1 MSEFSKLEAKLGIKF
16 KDPDLCKEAFTHKS
30 FAAEHD
36 LKYDNQRLELLGD
49 AVVQIILTEELF
61 KRYPSLQEGS
71 LTKIRSAL
79 VNQDSLARFA
89 RDLGLGDNL
98 RLGRG
103 EKEMNGN
110 DRASTL
116 CDLFEALTGAIYLD
130 QGLKTAR
137 KFFLDTMDRLV
148 PDPAAVLN
156 DLNPKGS
163 LQEFTQHLGK
173 GVPQYKVLSVSGPD
187 HKPVYEV
194 EVSLHGIAPET
205 ASATNR
211 KQAEGLAAGKLLAR
225 LKQELNGKEEGKTE

>member
-1 MSEFSKLEAKLGIKF
+1 MSEFSKLEAKLGITF

-61 KRYPSLQEGS
+61 KRYPALQEGV

-79 VNQDSLARFA
+79 VNQESLARFA
-89 RDLGLGDNL
+89 RELGLGEYL
-98 RLGRG
+98 RLGKG

-110 DRASTL
+110 DRDSTL

-130 QGLKTAR
+130 QGMETAR
-137 KFFLDTMDRLV
+137 GFFLDILNRLV
-148 PDPAAVLN
+148 PDPAAVLS

-225 LKQELNGKEEGKTE
+225 LKQEHNAKEEGKTE

>member
-1 MSEFSKLEAKLGIKF
+1 MSEISKLEAKLGIIF
-16 KDPDLCKEAFTHKS
+16 KDPELCKEAFTHKS

-61 KRYPSLQEGS
+61 KRYPTLQEGA

-89 RDLGLGDNL
+89 RDLGLGESL

-130 QGLKTAR
+130 QGLEKAR
-137 KFFLDTMDRLV
+137 GFFLNILNRLV
-148 PDPAAVLN
+148 PEPAAVLS

-225 LKQELNGKEEGKTE
+225 LKEEINEK

>member
-1 MSEFSKLEAKLGIKF
+1 MSEFAKLEETIGITF
-16 KDPDLCKEAFTHKS
+16 HDPELCREAFTHKS

-61 KRYPSLQEGS
+61 KCYPALREGD

-89 RDLGLGDNL
+89 RALELGEHL
-98 RLGRG
+98 RLGKG

-110 DRASTL
+110 DRDSTIS
-116 CDLFEALTGAIYLD
+116 DLFEALTGAIYLD
-130 QGLKTAR
+130 QGMEIAR
-137 KFFLDTMDRLV
+137 KFFLGILYRLV
-148 PDPAAVLN
+148 PDPAGVLT

-163 LQEFTQHLGK
+163 LQEFTQHLRK
-173 GVPQYKVLSVSGPD
+173 GVPRYKVLSVSGPD

-194 EVSLHGIAPET
+194 EVSLYGIAPET
-205 ASATNR
+205 ACAANR
-211 KQAEGLAAGKLLAR
+211 KQAECLAAGKLLAR
-225 LKQELNGKEEGKTE
+225 LKEEMQNQTKEEPK

>member
-1 MSEFSKLEAKLGIKF
+1 MSEFSKLEEKLGIKF

-61 KRYPSLQEGS
+61 KRYPSLQEGA

-137 KFFLDTMDRLV
+137 KFFLDTLDRLV

-225 LKQELNGKEEGKTE
+225 LKKELNGKEEGKTE

>member
-1 MSEFSKLEAKLGIKF
+1 MSEFSNLETKLGITF
-16 KDPDLCKEAFTHKS
+16 HNPELCREAFTHKS

-61 KRYPSLQEGS
+61 KRYPALQEGT

-89 RDLGLGDNL
+89 RELGLGESL
-98 RLGRG
+98 RLGKG
-103 EKEMNGN
+103 EKEMNGS
-110 DRASTL
+110 DRDSTL
-116 CDLFEALTGAIYLD
+116 CDLFEAFTGAIYLD
-130 QGLKTAR
+130 QGIESAR
-137 KFFLDTMDRLV
+137 KFFLTILNRLV
-148 PDPAAVLN
+148 PDPAGVLI

-194 EVSLHGIAPET
+194 EVSLHGLAPES
-205 ASATNR
+205 ASAPNR

-225 LKQELNGKEEGKTE
+225 LKQELNENEEGKNE

>member
-1 MSEFSKLEAKLGIKF
+1 MSEFSKLEAKLGITF
-16 KDPDLCKEAFTHKS
+16 TDPDLCKEAFTHKS

-61 KRYPSLQEGS
+61 RRYPALQEGA

-89 RDLGLGDNL
+89 RDLELGENL

-103 EKEMNGN
+103 EKEMNGH
-110 DRASTL
+110 DRVSTL

-130 QGLKTAR
+130 QGLETAR
-137 KFFLDTMDRLV
+137 RFFLDTLNRLV
-148 PDPAAVLN
+148 PDPAAVLS

-163 LQEFTQHLGK
+163 LQEFTQQLGK
-173 GVPQYKVLSVSGPD
+173 GVPRYKVLSVSGPD

-194 EVSLHGIAPET
+194 EVSIQGIEPET
-205 ASATNR
+205 ASASNR
-211 KQAEGLAAGKLLAR
+211 KQAEGLAAGKLLTR
-225 LKQELNGKEEGKTE
+225 LKQELNKQDKGNQK

>member
-1 MSEFSKLEAKLGIKF
+1 MSEFAKLEQTIGITF
-16 KDPDLCKEAFTHKS
+16 HDPALCREAFTHKS

-61 KRYPSLQEGS
+61 KRYPALQEGA

-89 RDLGLGDNL
+89 RELGLGEHL
-98 RLGRG
+98 RLGKG

-110 DRASTL
+110 DRDSTIS
-116 CDLFEALTGAIYLD
+116 DLFEALTGAIYLD
-130 QGLKTAR
+130 QGLETAR
-137 KFFLDTMDRLV
+137 KFFLDILNRLV
-148 PDPAAVLN
+148 PDPAGVLT
-156 DLNPKGS
+156 DLNPKGA

-194 EVSLHGIAPET
+194 EVSLHGIAPES
-205 ASATNR
+205 ASAANR
-211 KQAEGLAAGKLLAR
+211 KQAEGQAAGKLLAR
-225 LKQELNGKEEGKTE
+225 LKQEMQNHEKEETK

>member
-1 MSEFSKLEAKLGIKF
+1 MSEISKLEAKLGITF
-16 KDPDLCKEAFTHKS
+16 KDPELCKEAFTHKS

-61 KRYPSLQEGS
+61 KRYPSLQEGA

-89 RDLGLGDNL
+89 RDLGLGESL
-98 RLGRG
+98 RLGKG

-130 QGLKTAR
+130 QGLETAR
-137 KFFLDTMDRLV
+137 GFFLNILNRLV
-148 PDPAAVLN
+148 PEPAAVLS

-225 LKQELNGKEEGKTE
+225 LKQELNAKEEGKTE

>member
-1 MSEFSKLEAKLGIKF
+1 
-16 KDPDLCKEAFTHKS
+16 
-30 FAAEHD
+30 
-36 LKYDNQRLELLGD
+36 
-49 AVVQIILTEELF
+49 
-61 KRYPSLQEGS
+61 
-71 LTKIRSAL
+71 
-79 VNQDSLARFA
+79 
-89 RDLGLGDNL
+89 
-98 RLGRG
+98 
-103 EKEMNGN
+103 MNGN
-110 DRASTL
+110 DRDSTL

-130 QGLKTAR
+130 QGVETAR
-137 KFFLDTMDRLV
+137 GFFLDILNRLV
-148 PDPAAVLN
+148 PDPAAVLS

-225 LKQELNGKEEGKTE
+225 LKQELNAKEEGKTE

>member
-1 MSEFSKLEAKLGIKF
+1 MSEISKLEAKLGITF
-16 KDPDLCKEAFTHKS
+16 KDPELCKEAFTHKS

-61 KRYPSLQEGS
+61 KRYPTLQEGA

-89 RDLGLGDNL
+89 RDLGLGESL
-98 RLGRG
+98 RLGKG

-130 QGLKTAR
+130 QGLETAR
-137 KFFLDTMDRLV
+137 GFFLNILNRLV
-148 PDPAAVLN
+148 PEPAAVLS

-225 LKQELNGKEEGKTE
+225 LKEEINEK